1 MAIIEFNEI
10 LDQGESEFRINP
22 QESIWNLY
30 MSKKNGKP
38 KQDFSA
44 LDRDNLLSDTQEDM
58 FSLDSKDAN
67 KIWKEDSEEWIDYRI
82 K

>member
-1 MAIIEFNEI
+1 
-10 LDQGESEFRINP
+10 
-22 QESIWNLY
+22 

-38 KQDFSA
+38 KQDLPA